1 MTPTRIRNIRRG
13 LGLTQ
18 PEFASLLHAHPLSV
32 SKWETGRREPDDHQV
47 ELMKT
52 FAKAPKRNDEF
63 AETVKGLIAGAA
75 VAVALY
81 YVLKA
86 ALDDGGK

>member
-1 MTPTRIRNIRRG
+1 MTPSRIRNIRRG

-32 SKWETGRREPDDHQV
+32 SKWETGRREPDDHQIA
-47 ELMKT
+47 LMKA
-52 FAKAPKRNDEF
+52 FAKAPKRDEEF
-63 AETVKGLIAGAA
+63 AETLKGLIAGAA

-81 YVLKA
+81 HVLKA
-86 ALDDGGK
+86 ALDNDG